1 MLKIIVEDC
10 VDLVFVHGWNVTN
23 TDTYGQ
29 LPQVLEKLSDSDS
42 KLSVHHIHLGRYIS
56 FDDEVRLD
64 DIARAFDDARLSL
77 LANKPFAAI
86 THSTGAPV
94 MRQWLQMFFSGSDI
108 KTCPLTHLIM
118 LAPANHGSALAQ
130 LGKSRVG
137 RIKSFFAGVEPG
149 EAVLDWL
156 ELGSTQQL
164 QLNLDWLREFK
175 LGEGPWPF
183 VLTGE
188 TIDDKFY
195 DYLNSYTGES
205 GSDGV
210 VRVAAANLN
219 FTYVKLKESAESC
232 NGFDARCVVKLSQSQ
247 YVTPQH
253 KVAFEVIKKAS
264 HSGKEQGIMTSV
276 TAKNTKSK
284 PQVQRILQCLNT
296 RNAEQ
301 YRQLSTLMATASES
315 GHRKQ
320 FRGSML
326 VVRVSDD
333 LGNPIEDFD
342 IVLLSGADFLPSK
355 FKKGFMLDKQKNI
368 KNKHVVS
375 FYLDAKKLAKVD
387 NGQLGLRIEPR
398 PDNGMCYYRSA
409 EFHSEPKQISLL
421 LQPDQTSII
430 DIVLT
435 RQRHPNLFSLVN
447 TESGGDFTALNIS

>member
-1 MLKIIVEDC
+1 
-10 VDLVFVHGWNVTN
+10 
-23 TDTYGQ
+23 
-29 LPQVLEKLSDSDS
+29 
-42 KLSVHHIHLGRYIS
+42 
-56 FDDEVRLD
+56 
-64 DIARAFDDARLSL
+64 
-77 LANKPFAAI
+77 
-86 THSTGAPV
+86 
-94 MRQWLQMFFSGSDI
+94 
-108 KTCPLTHLIM
+108 
-118 LAPANHGSALAQ
+118 
-130 LGKSRVG
+130 
-137 RIKSFFAGVEPG
+137 
-149 EAVLDWL
+149 
-156 ELGSTQQL
+156 
-164 QLNLDWLREFK
+164 
-175 LGEGPWPF
+175 
-183 VLTGE
+183 
-188 TIDDKFY
+188 
-195 DYLNSYTGES
+195 
-205 GSDGV
+205 
-210 VRVAAANLN
+210 
-219 FTYVKLKESAESC
+219 
-232 NGFDARCVVKLSQSQ
+232 
-247 YVTPQH
+247 
-253 KVAFEVIKKAS
+253 
-264 HSGKEQGIMTSV
+264 MTSV
-276 TAKNTKSK
+276 TATNTKSK

-342 IVLLSGADFLPSK
+342 IVLLSGAEFLPSK

-375 FYLDAKKLAKVD
+375 FYLDTKKLAKVD